1 MLKRFVFAAALLLSL
16 TVVRGAIPS
25 YIDTAANHIQMNG
38 ADWSRL
44 RGQLASLAAGQD
56 TIVRML
62 HIGDSHIQA
71 EFVTNELRRLLQEQ
85 YGNAGRGLISPLRLA
100 GTNQPTDYKITYA
113 DGSKD
118 TKALQARLLKCPWP
132 VRPGVTGIAVQPQTD
147 CSIVWENLGDGH
159 DMHSF
164 TLLTSDGIA
173 DKSANGGKS
182 LTTAVPAG
190 QSIYGAIT
198 ENGRPGI
205 IYSAIGNN
213 GACFNDY
220 LLIDTFATA
229 TRIFQ
234 PSLIVLSMGTN
245 EGFSYMTDKE
255 IERSVRELI
264 HLLRYN
270 HPDADFLV
278 LLPMECQKNR
288 NHGRRPLSPYYDV
301 NVRVAQAK
309 DIINRA
315 AREEGVPV
323 WDFYAVAG
331 GQGASDK
338 WLADKLMN
346 TDRIHLRKP
355 GYELQANLLYEA
367 LREALGQ

>member
-1 MLKRFVFAAALLLSL
+1 MLKRLLSAAALLLCI
-16 TVVRGAIPS
+16 TAVHGAIPS

-44 RGQLASLAAGQD
+44 RGELASLASGRD
-56 TIVRML
+56 TVVRML

-71 EFVTNELRRLLQEQ
+71 EFVTNELRRQLQEK

-100 GTNQPTDYKITYA
+100 GTNQPTDYRITYA
-113 DGSKD
+113 DGSQD
-118 TKALQARLLKCPWP
+118 TKSDQARLLKCPWP
-132 VRPGVTGIAVQPQTD
+132 VRPGVTGIAVRPEKD
-147 CSIVWENLGDGH
+147 CAIVWENLGDGH
-159 DMHSF
+159 EIKSF
-164 TLLTSDGIA
+164 TLLPSDVTLL
-173 DKSANGGKS
+173 NTMGGKS
-182 LTTAVPAG
+182 LTTPIQAG
-190 QSIYGAIT
+190 QSVYGAIT

-220 LLIDTFATA
+220 LLIDNFASA
-229 TRIFQ
+229 TRIFK

-245 EGFSYMTDKE
+245 EGFSYMTDEE
-255 IERSVRELI
+255 IERSVRDLI
-264 HLLRYN
+264 RLLRHN
-270 HPDADFLV
+270 HPDAAFLV

-288 NHGRRPLSPYYDV
+288 NHGRRPLSPYYDI
-301 NVRVAQAK
+301 NVHVARAK
-309 DIINRA
+309 DIIESA
-315 AREEGVPV
+315 ARKEGVPV

-338 WLADKLMN
+338 WLADGLMN

-355 GYELQANLLYEA
+355 GYELQAQLLYQALSEA
-367 LREALGQ
+367 LKQ